1 MTKASKVVDQLR
13 QFLSTMMP
21 AGGSAGGSSFLQLEE
36 AGGAGDELRRVWHD
50 AHAALRGTAGAA
62 EPAVAVPETKS
73 AAEVKAAADSVLNMG
88 VPAFT
93 PEALSATLRKLEEHV
108 KATEASQAARHD
120 ANTRRHEGLKGVL
133 QAQQKFHSEAVVKLT
148 NRLLNAEQARHDAN
162 KEIEDQKNN
171 ERAIKGRQGTLLE
184 GVKDSFQGTYMQ
196 CHMLKQAYDLRK
208 INREENA
215 DRAREVRVAV
225 IVVCVC
231 VKECVCE
238 RERESVCVYAC
249 VRVCARVRV
258 AKMSTFSR
266 WLCGCAVSWS

>member
-21 AGGSAGGSSFLQLEE
+21 AGGSSFLQLEE

-108 KATEASQAARHD
+108 KATEATQAARHD

-148 NRLLNAEQARHDAN
+148 NRLLNAEQARRDAN

-171 ERAIKGRQGTLLE
+171 EKAIKGRQGTLLE

-196 CHMLKQAYDLRK
+196 CHMLKEAYDLRK

-215 DRAREVRVAV
+215 DRAREVRVPV
-225 IVVCVC
+225 VVCGGVCVC
-231 VKECVCE
+231 SRDCVCE
-238 RERESVCVYAC
+238 RERE
-249 VRVCARVRV
+249 RVCLCACAYVWR
-258 AKMSTFSR
+258 KTFSR
-266 WLCGCAVSWS
+266 WLCGCAVSCS